1 MVNPFYDELGRTMR
15 RSTPLYKPSLLLLVK
30 RIPQHYQVQFR
41 GVTLGHRLGFCAGPT
56 HDHSLHKLIKSR
68 SVERLQVRF

>member
-30 RIPQHYQVQFR
+30 RIR
-41 GVTLGHRLGFCAGPT
+41 ST
-56 HDHSLHKLIKSR
+56 IKCNFVASHWATDWAFVGCGNLR
-68 SVERLQVRF
+68 TWL